1 MTRKHPLNRVIHM
14 QLGLDTTKPRNQ
26 IARDLSRGGS
36 VAIWRTLL
44 CLASMLCAL
53 GSAQAGALPP
63 AFEARYEVHVA
74 GLYAGQGILSLKP
87 VPDGGWLFTVETQ
100 PEGLAALLAA
110 QTTDRSELELSDAQ
124 ARPIRYTQSEGK
136 DRQTQ
141 LDAGFDWVRREVS
154 VTDSSGQRAI
164 PLPPG
169 PIQDRASVY
178 PALMAALEANS
189 LPEQVQLF
197 DGKRVKTYALALH
210 PGDVLDTAVGR
221 LDTVRVQRGVE
232 GDKRISSFWCAP
244 ALDYLPVKVIKTK
257 RGQEIL
263 RLTLLSVTGLGKP

>member
-1 MTRKHPLNRVIHM
+1 MKHGPATPKRKNRISGDPNPV
-14 QLGLDTTKPRNQ
+14 GTK
-26 IARDLSRGGS
+26 
-36 VAIWRTLL
+36 AIWRTLL
-44 CLASMLCAL
+44 CLACLLAAVGPAQ
-53 GSAQAGALPP
+53 GSALPP

-87 VPDGGWLFTVETQ
+87 SPNGGWLFTVETH
-100 PEGLAALLAA
+100 PEGLAALLTAH
-110 QTTDRSELELSDAQ
+110 TTDRSELELSDAQ
-124 ARPIRYTQSEGK
+124 ARPIRYTQFEGK
-136 DRQTQ
+136 ERETQ
-141 LDAGFDWVRREVS
+141 LDAGFDWDRREVS
-154 VTDSSGQRAI
+154 VNDANGRRAI

-210 PGDVLDTAVGR
+210 PGEVLNTAVGR

-244 ALDYLPVKVIKTK
+244 ALAYLPVKVVKTK
-257 RGQEIL
+257 RGKEIL
-263 RLTLLSVTGLGKP
+263 RLTVLSVTGLGKPI

>member
-1 MTRKHPLNRVIHM
+1 MKHRLATPTLKNRLSGAATPI
-14 QLGLDTTKPRNQ
+14 GTK
-26 IARDLSRGGS
+26 AVWL
-36 VAIWRTLL
+36 AML
-44 CLASMLCAL
+44 CLASLLAAV
-53 GSAQAGALPP
+53 GPVQASALPP
-63 AFEARYEVHVA
+63 AFEARYAVHVA

-87 VPDGGWLFTVETQ
+87 SRDGGWLFTVETH

-110 QTTDRSELELSDAQ
+110 RTTDRSELELSDAQ

-136 DRQTQ
+136 DQQTQ

-154 VTDSSGQRAI
+154 VTDAKGHRAI
-164 PLPPG
+164 PLPSG

-178 PALMAALEANS
+178 PALMAALEADS

-210 PGDVLDTAVGR
+210 PGEELDTAVGR
-221 LDTVRVQRGVE
+221 LDTVRVQRGLE

-244 ALDYLPVKVIKTK
+244 ALAYLPVKVIKTK

-263 RLTLLSVTGLGKP
+263 RLTVLSVKGLGTGN